1 MKTPL
6 LVALVLAGLLVGAI
20 VIKEFGQDSA
30 GPGAMRRGPGV
41 TAVEVVTVKPKLL
54 QVRAE
59 AVGTA
64 FARESVELSANV
76 TDTIES
82 LHFDDGQWVNKGDV
96 LVVLSHNEEEAE
108 LKAAQANLAEQE
120 REVKRLQGLIQSK
133 SVSQSLLDERITLRE
148 TAQHRVAAAEARLRD
163 RTIRAPFSGK
173 LGLRKVSPG
182 TLVSPGTVITTL
194 DATET
199 MKLDFAVPAIHLG
212 ALSDGQTVQ
221 ARSPALPERTFSG
234 KVVSVDSRVNPVDR
248 SIMVRA
254 EVPNRDG
261 LIKHGMLLHVS
272 LVFASRQA
280 LIVPE
285 SALVPIRDRHHVYV
299 VEDGQ
304 PVRAHL
310 REVQIGVRRPG
321 SVEIISGLEAGQ
333 RVVSRGTH
341 TINPNSVLKIVGA
354 APEG

>member
-1 MKTPL
+1 MKKPVLISLGVAVL
-6 LVALVLAGLLVGAI
+6 LVAAI
-20 VIKEFGQDSA
+20 AFKEFGQEQG
-30 GPGAMRRGPGV
+30 GPGMMRRGPGV
-41 TAVEVVTVKPKLL
+41 TAVEVATVKPELL

-64 FARESVELSANV
+64 YARESVAITANV
-76 TDTIES
+76 TETIES
-82 LHFDDGQWVNKGDV
+82 LHFEDGQRVNKGDV
-96 LVVLSHNEEEAE
+96 LVVLNHNEEEAE
-108 LKAAQANLAEQE
+108 FKAAQANLAEQE
-120 REVKRLQGLIQSK
+120 REVKRLRGLIESK

-148 TAQHRVAAAEARLRD
+148 TAEHRVTAAQARLRD
-163 RTIRAPFSGK
+163 RTIRAPFSGV
-173 LGLRKVSPG
+173 LGLRQVSPG

-212 ALSDGQTVQ
+212 VLGSGQTVQ
-221 ARSPALPERTFSG
+221 ARSPALPDRQFIG

-254 EVPNRDG
+254 ELANGDG
-261 LIKHGMLLHVS
+261 VIKHGMLLHVE
-272 LVFASRQA
+272 LVFANRQA

-299 VEDGQ
+299 VSDGE
-304 PVRAHL
+304 PVRASL
-310 REVQIGVRRPG
+310 QEVQIGVRRPG
-321 SVEIISGLEAGQ
+321 AVEILSALEAGQ

-341 TINPNSVLKIVGA
+341 TINENSTLKIVGP
-354 APEG
+354 PEG